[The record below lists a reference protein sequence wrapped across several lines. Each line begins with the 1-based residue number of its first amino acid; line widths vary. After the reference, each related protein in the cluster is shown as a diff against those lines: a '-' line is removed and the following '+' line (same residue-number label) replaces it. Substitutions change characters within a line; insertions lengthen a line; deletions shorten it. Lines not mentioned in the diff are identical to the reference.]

1 MKDLQSF
8 INEEDKKKSEAK
20 PVKPGEGADDKKFIL
35 MVEAYKR
42 MRRTDQEG
50 AKQLFEKAMRLK
62 KTGDVSKRA
71 VLAAAYI

>member
-8 INEEDKKKSEAK
+8 INEEEKKKSEAK
-20 PVKPGEGADDKKFIL
+20 PVKPGEGADDQKFIL

-50 AKQLFEKAMRLK
+50 AKQLFDKAMKLK
-62 KTGDVSKRA
+62 KSGDVSKKA